1 MRQSGVLAAA
11 GLYALQH
18 NISALA
24 ETHANALLFAERL
37 VGHPKL
43 LPTMPDSNIIMVDLL
58 EEGLTAEIALARL
71 AEAGVL
77 LVPFGPTRLRA
88 VTHLDVS
95 KDEVQR
101 AADVVAE
108 VLGE

>member
-11 GLYALQH
+11 GLYALEH
-18 NISALA
+18 NVAALN
-24 ETHANALLFAERL
+24 TDHANAKLFAERL
-37 VGHPKL
+37 NDHPNL
-43 LPTMPDSNIIMVDLL
+43 QPSTPESNIVLLDLTAP
-58 EEGLTAEIALARL
+58 GVTAEIALGKL

-95 KDEVQR
+95 TQQVEH
-101 AADVVAE
+101 AADVVAK
-108 VLGE
+108 VLG